1 MHVVVCM
8 QVISHIHTHRTP
20 MLRPGLRQFPAGKM
34 LGICL
39 ARLKLRLGLDTTR
52 VRGLKAKPG
61 GSIHIHQPDFK
72 WIAQKS
78 LTALNFWGP
87 GWRQVLGA
95 CCSGLIGIKVLSL
108 PMFRYVL
115 MFLSRLPS
123 PFRLLSPRLPGF
135 PAILGFV
142 DYHLLIVFKVVCCI
156 KAWEGSMPGKAQ
168 CCMRTLSAW
177 EGLN

>member
-1 MHVVVCM
+1 M
-8 QVISHIHTHRTP
+8 
-20 MLRPGLRQFPAGKM
+20 
-34 LGICL
+34 
-39 ARLKLRLGLDTTR
+39 
-52 VRGLKAKPG
+52 
-61 GSIHIHQPDFK
+61 
-72 WIAQKS
+72 
-78 LTALNFWGP
+78 
-87 GWRQVLGA
+87 LGA

-177 EGLN
+177 EGLNSFNVSRCCNHSPYRIPLKGSHRWRGVGLQPLPWGQRAACSNKCRWHMRAGHMG